1 MCDNAWAWAK
11 ERGLWRTNPVHKEE
25 ECKLV
30 ITDEFKYN
38 VHQSH
43 ASEQSGTFE
52 MQVGLCS
59 IYATF
64 SYKTPQPRCAS
75 SLPASFQPTSCQ
87 DPDGTLLQ
95 DDTVPEGM
103 EKLVPNIDTPAD
115 APTKDSTTCH
125 SFKFLKFFGVFGHHR
140 DFFWFFQD
148 FNSEPLISKLNRT
161 HQNPWKPR
169 LVFPTLQQNTSVMS
183 VIPQFLETLGR
194 KIESAEREK
203 DGVTRVKKLVLK
215 SNLNKSY
222 HSKKT

>member
-64 SYKTPQPRCAS
+64 SYIRHPSPVV
-75 SLPASFQPTSCQ
+75 LPAFQPVSSPHLARILMAHFFKMILFQREWKNWSPIST
-87 DPDGTLLQ
+87 PLQ
-95 DDTVPEGM
+95 MLQPKTARLAIPLSSSNVLGF
-103 EKLVPNIDTPAD
+103 LVIIGI
-115 APTKDSTTCH
+115 
-125 SFKFLKFFGVFGHHR
+125 SF
-140 DFFWFFQD
+140 DFFRT
-148 FNSEPLISKLNRT
+148 LIRS
-161 HQNPWKPR
+161 H
-169 LVFPTLQQNTSVMS
+169 
-183 VIPQFLETLGR
+183 
-194 KIESAEREK
+194 
-203 DGVTRVKKLVLK
+203 
-215 SNLNKSY
+215 
-222 HSKKT
+222 